1 MGKVDLEALGMVG
14 SMLDME
20 EKVIKFYS
28 KVKELSSRSKL
39 VRSYKIGDDVECEMQ
54 DMGWYML
61 LEGSW
66 EALYVGTTQPEGLT
80 VGDEV
85 EVVIR
90 RKI

>member
-1 MGKVDLEALGMVG
+1 
-14 SMLDME
+14 ME
-20 EKVIKFYS
+20 VELIKFYS
-28 KVKELSSRSKL
+28 KVKELAPRNKI
-39 VRSYKIGDDVECEMQ
+39 VRSYRIGDDVECEVQ

-66 EALYVGTTQPEGLT
+66 EALYVGTTQPEGLS

>member
-1 MGKVDLEALGMVG
+1 MGKVDLETLGLVG
-14 SMLDME
+14 PTFKLETKM
-20 EKVIKFYS
+20 IKFYS
-28 KVKELSSRSKL
+28 KVKELAPREKL
-39 VRSYKIGDDVECEMQ
+39 VRSYKIGDNVECEMRN
-54 DMGWYML
+54 MGWYML

-66 EALYVGTTQPEGLT
+66 EALYVGTTQPEGLS